1 MTEAREAVAGK
12 TGWIISDGK
21 TGNDVQT
28 RGVFDAL
35 GLNYEVKSVDPRGIW
50 KAALAL
56 GSGRSRG
63 AVWHNR

>member
-1 MTEAREAVAGK
+1 MIEAREAVAGK

-35 GLNYEVKSVDPRGIW
+35 GLNYEVEIGRSQGHLE
-50 KAALAL
+50 AALAL